1 MKTATC
7 PIAIRSAMAH
17 LVRGDDHSCF
27 TWNIPSDMVQM
38 AEEPD
43 AACPVWSIGLDTR
56 IDQPADRA
64 ARF

>member
-27 TWNIPSDMVQM
+27 TWNMPSDMVQM

-43 AACPVWSIGLDTR
+43 TACPVWSIGLDTR